1 MGRLA
6 DLHKRRALYR
16 RLRVPPGVEQRYAHA
31 LTGVMRAMHT
41 EAMHWLEP
49 KLGQVLT
56 HQDANSSL
64 PGEWMA
70 HVDGLVRQLAPKVVH
85 PFTKLATAVAKSN
98 AQALGSLGIDIRGQ
112 LGPVVAAA
120 QEWSQSLLVN
130 AGRDYASQV
139 ADVMNDPDNWG
150 LRHEELAKLIYERAD
165 VSESHAELIG
175 RDQSS
180 KVNSAINMSRQQAVG
195 ITSYTWS
202 GSLDERERETHL
214 QNEGL
219 EFDWIAPPVET
230 GNPGDDVQCL
240 PGDTQIEFAHGV
252 RKGFRRW
259 YSGQLATVVTSSG
272 KTLRATPNHP
282 VLTPDGWI
290 AIGSLHHGDHVIE
303 VAEKLGN
310 AIEED
315 QHDRVPTIRE
325 VLASIQ
331 EAGITEAAH
340 LRPADFH
347 GDGTEGDVDVVHA
360 DGSLRV
366 DVLTGG
372 TKRIGQFPFAMTDA
386 PGAGERALLECLS
399 RPFAA
404 ARRFMRAL
412 SQRLSVL
419 RARALH
425 PQEVGLGAVAK
436 PHASCT
442 KSTLDDDALET
453 ESARHRKHA
462 LSNGMSNEQSVD
474 IHGDDGAS
482 LSLSPVGPYA
492 DSAKFL
498 AQVVGR
504 DADDR
509 GHFLQG
515 LPAIQQVS
523 RVVRVDVD
531 AFHGLVFN
539 LEVADGWY
547 VAHGIV
553 TRNCRC
559 VAIPVIP
566 DLDGDDDDS

>member
-6 DLHKRRALYR
+6 SLHKRRAIYR
-16 RLRVPPGVEQRYAHA
+16 RLRIQPAVEQRYAHA

-139 ADVMNDPDNWG
+139 ASVMEDPENWG
-150 LRHEELAKLIYERAD
+150 LTNGELAKLIYERAD
-165 VSESHAELIG
+165 VSESHAELIA
-175 RDQSS
+175 RDQAS
-180 KVNSAINMSRQQAVG
+180 KANSAINQTRQQAVG

-282 VLTPDGWI
+282 VLTPDGWV
-290 AIGSLHHGDHVIE
+290 AIGSLRQGEHLIE
-303 VAEKLGN
+303 VADELLD
-310 AIEED
+310 APEED
-315 QHDRVPTIRE
+315 QDDRVPGASE
-325 VLASIQ
+325 VFASLK
-331 EAGITEAAH
+331 ELGIAEAAK

-347 GDGTEGDVDVVHA
+347 GDGAEGEVDVVHA
-360 DGSLRV
+360 DGTLRI
-366 DVLTGG
+366 DHLAGGSKRRRELTLSTAEG
-372 TKRIGQFPFAMTDA
+372 TAA
-386 PGAGERALLECLS
+386 GARE
-399 RPFAA
+399 
-404 ARRFMRAL
+404 
-412 SQRLSVL
+412 
-419 RARALH
+419 
-425 PQEVGLGAVAK
+425 
-436 PHASCT
+436 PH
-442 KSTLDDDALET
+442 LVIPPLP
-453 ESARHRKHA
+453 
-462 LSNGMSNEQSVD
+462 
-474 IHGDDGAS
+474 
-482 LSLSPVGPYA
+482 PVGPYA

-498 AQVVGR
+498 AQVVVR

-509 GHFLQG
+509 GYFLQG

-566 DLDGDDDDS
+566 DLEGDDGDG